1 MIVAALQTPAY
12 TSANYLK
19 HTNPNRLFQAT
30 IARFNARLL
39 ALADAAAPQ
48 SVLEVGCGEG
58 FVLNYL
64 AARRPHW
71 RLMGCDIS
79 ASAAAYARQHCPA
92 AVVIE
97 VADIYHLPMP
107 PKTFDLVICSEAL
120 EHVADAPVALAALQR
135 VSRGHVL
142 VTVPHEPFFRILAR
156 LAIWLRLGHDPEHRQ
171 FWTAIGFSR
180 LMRRRF
186 RKVTFAYAWQYQ
198 LALAA

>member
-12 TSANYLK
+12 ISANYLK
-19 HTNPNRLFQAT
+19 HTHPNRLFQAT

-58 FVLNYL
+58 FLLDYL
-64 AARRPHW
+64 AERRPHW
-71 RLMGCDIS
+71 RVAGCDIS
-79 ASAAAYARQHCPA
+79 AGAIAYAKQHCA
-92 AVVIE
+92 ACVSLD

-107 PKTFDLVICSEAL
+107 SRSVDLVICSEAL
-120 EHVADAPVALAALQR
+120 EHVADAPAALAELQR

-171 FWTAIGFSR
+171 FWTAIGFRR
-180 LMRRRF
+180 LMHKHF
-186 RKVTFAYAWQYQ
+186 SKVTFAYAWQYQ